1 MFLMRKLDSEASKLL
16 IRLVYLNFLKFIFK
30 TQVTGVGVNTEWGL
44 LMASVSEDNGG
55 ETPLQVSN
63 NLLSVHIFLVF
74 VAQYSY
80 ILCFLQVRLNGV
92 ATFIGIVGLTVAGVV
107 LFVLVVRCVKNLFLT
122 TKNHVE

>member
-1 MFLMRKLDSEASKLL
+1 MFLMRKLDSEVSKLL
-16 IRLVYLNFLKFIFK
+16 IRLVFLNFLKFIFK

>member
-107 LFVLVVRCVKNLFLT
+107 LFVLVVRCVKNFFLT